1 VLETWREEYN
11 NHRPHGSLGDRTP
24 AEYKA
29 GSSYVPDRNRLLNL
43 RA

>member
-1 VLETWREEYN
+1 VQEAWREEYN

-24 AEYKA
+24 MEYKTI
-29 GSSYVPDRNRLLNL
+29 GYYVPDRDRLLNL